1 MKKILVTLMTVAF
14 IVFGF
19 SQVSSAASNN
29 TYQVKKGDSL
39 WRIANIHNITVSQLK
54 NWNNLKSDIIKP
66 NQVLK
71 VKSTT
76 STAKPA
82 STKPASTKQ
91 SASYKTITV
100 KASAYTASCT
110 GCSGITA
117 TGINLKKN
125 PSAKVIAVDP
135 KVIPLGSKV
144 NVEGYGDAI
153 AGDKGGAIKGNKID
167 VFVPSKQTAINWG
180 VKTVKVKVY
189 K

>member
-1 MKKILVTLMTVAF
+1 MKKMLITIVTATFL
-14 IVFGF
+14 VFGF
-19 SQVSSAASNN
+19 SEVSLAAN

-39 WRIANIHNITVSQLK
+39 WKIANIHKISVNQLK
-54 NWNNLKSDIIKP
+54 NWNNLGSDLIKP

-71 VKSTT
+71 VQNTT
-76 STAKPA
+76 STVKQA
-82 STKPASTKQ
+82 STTKTASSQ
-91 SASYKTITV
+91 TITV
-100 KASAYTASCT
+100 KATAFTANCE

-135 KVIPLGSKV
+135 KVIPLGTKV
-144 NVEGYGDAI
+144 HVEGYGEAI

-167 VFVPSKQTAINWG
+167 VFISSKQKAINWG
-180 VKTVKVKVY
+180 VKTVEVKVY

>member
-1 MKKILVTLMTVAF
+1 MKKMLIIIVTATFL
-14 IVFGF
+14 VFGF
-19 SQVSSAASNN
+19 SEVSLATSTAN

-39 WRIANIHNITVSQLK
+39 WKIANKHKISVNQLK
-54 NWNNLKSDIIKP
+54 TWNNLRSDFIKP

-71 VKSTT
+71 VQNSTSTVKQASTT
-76 STAKPA
+76 KTAA
-82 STKPASTKQ
+82 T
-91 SASYKTITV
+91 KTIAV
-100 KASAYTASCT
+100 KATAYTANCK

-135 KVIPLGSKV
+135 KVIPLGTKV
-144 NVEGYGDAI
+144 HVEGYGEAI

-167 VFVPSKQTAINWG
+167 VFISSKQKAINWG

-189 K
+189 N

>member
-1 MKKILVTLMTVAF
+1 MKKMLITIVTATFL
-14 IVFGF
+14 VFGF
-19 SQVSSAASNN
+19 SEVSLAAS

-39 WRIANIHNITVSQLK
+39 WKIANIHKVSVNQLK
-54 NWNNLKSDIIKP
+54 DWNNLGSDLIIP

-71 VKSTT
+71 VQNTTSAVKGASTT
-76 STAKPA
+76 ETA
-82 STKPASTKQ
+82 SS
-91 SASYKTITV
+91 KTITV
-100 KASAYTASCT
+100 KATAYTANCE

-135 KVIPLGSKV
+135 KVIPLGTKV
-144 NVEGYGDAI
+144 HVEGYGEAI

-167 VFVPSKQTAINWG
+167 VFIPSKQQAINWG
-180 VKTVKVKVY
+180 VKTVNVKVH

>member
-1 MKKILVTLMTVAF
+1 MKKILVTIMMVTF
-14 IVFGF
+14 IMVGF

-29 TYQVKKGDSL
+29 TYEVKKGDSL
-39 WRIANIHNITVSQLK
+39 WGIARIHNITVSQLK
-54 NWNNLKSDIIKP
+54 SWNNLKSDVIRP

-71 VKSTT
+71 VQNTT
-76 STAKPA
+76 STAKQA
-82 STKPASTKQ
+82 STKKSE
-91 SASYKTITV
+91 SYKTLTV
-100 KASAYTASCT
+100 KASAYTANCN

-135 KVIPLGSKV
+135 KVIPLGTKV
-144 NVEGYGDAI
+144 HVEGYGEAI

-167 VFVPSKQTAINWG
+167 VFLPSKQNAINWG
-180 VKTVKVKVY
+180 VKTVEVKVY